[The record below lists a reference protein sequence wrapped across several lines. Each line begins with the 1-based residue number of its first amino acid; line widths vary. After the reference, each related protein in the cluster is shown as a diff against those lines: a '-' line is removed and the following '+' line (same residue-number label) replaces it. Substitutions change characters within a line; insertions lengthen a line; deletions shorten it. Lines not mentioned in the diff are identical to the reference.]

1 MKGEQRKGKGVCFL
15 GEGKGRKFRRG
26 KRKGSTCDYRRR
38 TVGGVLNGGEG
49 EEDGDCVCDCDS
61 DGDVKFGQTHVSL

>member
-1 MKGEQRKGKGVCFL
+1 M
-15 GEGKGRKFRRG
+15 
-26 KRKGSTCDYRRR
+26 TID
-38 TVGGVLNGGEG
+38 VGGVLNGGEG

>member
-1 MKGEQRKGKGVCFL
+1 VII
-15 GEGKGRKFRRG
+15 
-26 KRKGSTCDYRRR
+26 D
-38 TVGGVLNGGEG
+38 VGGVLNGGEG

>member
-1 MKGEQRKGKGVCFL
+1 V
-15 GEGKGRKFRRG
+15 
-26 KRKGSTCDYRRR
+26 TID
-38 TVGGVLNGGEG
+38 VGGVLNGGEGEG